1 MVKQEEFTVELVD
14 AENKK
19 SFKEHVSLDGKTFY
33 IEVEPDVEYFVR
45 VGSDRKPVIVEVIVD
60 GEDLGTT
67 FCINNCGFGLMDLTS
82 RRNGKLQITALK
94 IENARFSPKDTTDIK
109 PVFWT
114 GNVTAIYYERFDTGE
129 YTVKKDHECPWQPHD
144 IVAYVEGLSNLK
156 HKKGVRTGKGDTI
169 IEKEEHKKK
178 RLPKKG
184 RKLCSITVNYC
195 TAVGA
200 YLC

>member
-45 VGSDRKPVIVEVIVD
+45 VGSDRKSVIVEVIVD

-67 FCINNCGFGLMDLTS
+67 LCINDCGFGLMGLTS
-82 RRNGKLQITALK
+82 RRNGKLQTTALK
-94 IENARFSPKDTTDIK
+94 IENARFSPKDTTYIK

-114 GNVTAIYYERFDTGE
+114 GNVTAIYYEIIDSGK
-129 YTVKKDHECPWQPHD
+129 YGVKKDEECP
-144 IVAYVEGLSNLK
+144 
-156 HKKGVRTGKGDTI
+156 
-169 IEKEEHKKK
+169 
-178 RLPKKG
+178 
-184 RKLCSITVNYC
+184 
-195 TAVGA
+195 
-200 YLC
+200 